1 MCGVW
6 ITNKYN
12 TALYSNRGQSFVLHF
27 KKKTGIVGSTF
38 VENNNDSHPP
48 D

>member
-1 MCGVW
+1 MCGVR

-12 TALYSNRGQSFVLHF
+12 TALYSKRGQSFVLHF

-38 VENNNDSHPP
+38 AEKKNYSHQP